1 MNKEFLMKK
10 WVVYLILHSFLVLC
24 ACQPTPEQP
33 AITEKQNTGSFLEQ
47 ASMQEN
53 GKHFR
58 DMDIPDGKYVFS
70 TTGLGGR
77 LSIDVSAE
85 IDRPDVDSIAIYRVK
100 AGGFTQDVVSKAFN
114 CLFGDKRVYAAYDAS
129 VDELIPSDGTLSAQR
144 IEGFGDRLVLDADAP
159 DNSTEPKDLYWNM
172 YVMTPKAGAENSS
185 GLGCLMQFDYHT
197 RIKPIPAYNE
207 QNCIRISSNGDT
219 SPEALDNIGFGLAEA
234 KKRCDGF
241 FEAIGLAGGYC
252 LGFSFLVDD
261 TGMGIYSGDGRKL
274 GAPAE
279 NKAVQLLYGNGTYCM
294 TVMLP
299 NGGKSIDD
307 MSDGIPWPYETVCFT
322 VDRRGLQLCWES
334 PLEIIDTVHTDP
346 VLKPFSEIL
355 NTFESM
361 MKIKFEDVTNR
372 MTDGTGRMDI
382 TIDTMQLGLV
392 RVREKDGDGLTGLLV
407 PAWIFYGNNRIIA
420 EDGFTRYD
428 YSDGSASSWN
438 KEPFP
443 MLVINAVDGTI
454 IDLSNGY

>member
-1 MNKEFLMKK
+1 MGI
-10 WVVYLILHSFLVLC
+10 VVIGAVFV
-24 ACQPTPEQP
+24 
-33 AITEKQNTGSFLEQ
+33 
-47 ASMQEN
+47 
-53 GKHFR
+53 
-58 DMDIPDGKYVFS
+58 DIKGYPLS
-70 TTGLGGR
+70 TYIPGGR
-77 LSIDVSAE
+77 N
-85 IDRPDVDSIAIYRVK
+85 
-100 AGGFTQDVVSKAFN
+100 AG
-114 CLFGDKRVYAAYDAS
+114 
-129 VDELIPSDGTLSAQR
+129 R
-144 IEGFGDRLVLDADAP
+144 IEQVHGGVSRNV
-159 DNSTEPKDLYWNM
+159 
-172 YVMTPKAGAENSS
+172 AEDIANVELRPTFV
-185 GLGCLMQFDYHT
+185 G
-197 RIKPIPAYNE
+197 
-207 QNCIRISSNGDT
+207 
-219 SPEALDNIGFGLAEA
+219 
-234 KKRCDGF
+234 
-241 FEAIGLAGGYC
+241 
-252 LGFSFLVDD
+252 LVDD

-279 NKAVQLLYGNGTYCM
+279 NYAYRLYYTRVVNGVKCL
-294 TVMLP
+294 V
-299 NGGKSIDD
+299 NEGKSIDD

-407 PAWIFYGNNRIIA
+407 PAWIFYGNNRIIS

>member
-47 ASMQEN
+47 AGMQEN

-114 CLFGDKRVYAAYDAS
+114 CLFDGKRVYAAYDAS

-241 FEAIGLAGGYC
+241 FEAIGLAGEYGLGY
-252 LGFSFLVDD
+252 SFLVDD

-279 NKAVQLLYGNGTYCM
+279 NYAYRLYYTRVVNGVKCL
-294 TVMLP
+294 V
-299 NGGKSIDD
+299 NEGKSIDD

-407 PAWIFYGNNRIIA
+407 PAWIFYGNNRIIS

>member
-1 MNKEFLMKK
+1 MKK

-47 ASMQEN
+47 AGMQEN

-114 CLFGDKRVYAAYDAS
+114 CLFGGKRVYAAYDAS

-241 FEAIGLAGGYC
+241 FEAIGLAGEYGLGY
-252 LGFSFLVDD
+252 SF
-261 TGMGIYSGDGRKL
+261 
-274 GAPAE
+274 
-279 NKAVQLLYGNGTYCM
+279 
-294 TVMLP
+294 
-299 NGGKSIDD
+299 
-307 MSDGIPWPYETVCFT
+307 W
-322 VDRRGLQLCWES
+322 W
-334 PLEIIDTVHTDP
+334 
-346 VLKPFSEIL
+346 
-355 NTFESM
+355 
-361 MKIKFEDVTNR
+361 
-372 MTDGTGRMDI
+372 
-382 TIDTMQLGLV
+382 TI
-392 RVREKDGDGLTGLLV
+392 
-407 PAWIFYGNNRIIA
+407 PAWEYTAGTAGSWGRRRKTTHTGYIIP
-420 EDGFTRYD
+420 
-428 YSDGSASSWN
+428 GSSMA
-438 KEPFP
+438 
-443 MLVINAVDGTI
+443 
-454 IDLSNGY
+454 

>member
-47 ASMQEN
+47 AGMQEN

-114 CLFGDKRVYAAYDAS
+114 CLFDGKRVYAAYDAS

-241 FEAIGLAGGYC
+241 FEAIGLAGEYGLGY
-252 LGFSFLVDD
+252 SFLVDD

-279 NKAVQLLYGNGTYCM
+279 NYAYRLYYTRVVNGVKCL
-294 TVMLP
+294 V
-299 NGGKSIDD
+299 NEGKSIDD

-322 VDRRGLQLCWES
+322 VDRS
-334 PLEIIDTVHTDP
+334 
-346 VLKPFSEIL
+346 F
-355 NTFESM
+355 
-361 MKIKFEDVTNR
+361 
-372 MTDGTGRMDI
+372 
-382 TIDTMQLGLV
+382 
-392 RVREKDGDGLTGLLV
+392 
-407 PAWIFYGNNRIIA
+407 AGNLR
-420 EDGFTRYD
+420 
-428 YSDGSASSWN
+428 W
-438 KEPFP
+438 K
-443 MLVINAVDGTI
+443 
-454 IDLSNGY
+454 

>member
-1 MNKEFLMKK
+1 MKK

-47 ASMQEN
+47 AGMQEN

-58 DMDIPDGKYVFS
+58 DMDIPDGKYMFS

-100 AGGFTQDVVSKAFN
+100 AGGFTQDVVSKAFY
-114 CLFGDKRVYAAYDAS
+114 CLFGGKRVYAAYDAS

-241 FEAIGLAGGYC
+241 FEAIGMAGEYGLGY
-252 LGFSFLVDD
+252 SFLVDD

-279 NKAVQLLYGNGTYCM
+279 NYAYRLYYTRVVNGVKCL
-294 TVMLP
+294 V
-299 NGGKSIDD
+299 NEGKSIDD

-334 PLEIIDTVHTDP
+334 PLEIIDTV
-346 VLKPFSEIL
+346 
-355 NTFESM
+355 
-361 MKIKFEDVTNR
+361 
-372 MTDGTGRMDI
+372 TDGTGRMDI

-407 PAWIFYGNNRIIA
+407 PAWIFYGNNRIIS

>member
-1 MNKEFLMKK
+1 MKK

-47 ASMQEN
+47 AGMQEN

-114 CLFGDKRVYAAYDAS
+114 CLFGGKRVYAAYDAS

-185 GLGCLMQFDYHT
+185 GLGCLMQVDYHT

-241 FEAIGLAGGYC
+241 FEAIGLAGEYGLGY
-252 LGFSFLVDD
+252 SFLVDD

-279 NKAVQLLYGNGTYCM
+279 NYAYRLYYTRVVNGVKCL
-294 TVMLP
+294 V
-299 NGGKSIDD
+299 NEGKSIDD
-307 MSDGIPWPYETVCFT
+307 MS
-322 VDRRGLQLCWES
+322 
-334 PLEIIDTVHTDP
+334 
-346 VLKPFSEIL
+346 
-355 NTFESM
+355 
-361 MKIKFEDVTNR
+361 
-372 MTDGTGRMDI
+372 DGTGRMDI

-407 PAWIFYGNNRIIA
+407 PAWIFYGNNRIIS

>member
-1 MNKEFLMKK
+1 
-10 WVVYLILHSFLVLC
+10 
-24 ACQPTPEQP
+24 
-33 AITEKQNTGSFLEQ
+33 
-47 ASMQEN
+47 
-53 GKHFR
+53 
-58 DMDIPDGKYVFS
+58 
-70 TTGLGGR
+70 
-77 LSIDVSAE
+77 
-85 IDRPDVDSIAIYRVK
+85 
-100 AGGFTQDVVSKAFN
+100 
-114 CLFGDKRVYAAYDAS
+114 
-129 VDELIPSDGTLSAQR
+129 
-144 IEGFGDRLVLDADAP
+144 
-159 DNSTEPKDLYWNM
+159 M

-241 FEAIGLAGGYC
+241 FEAIGLAGEYGLGY
-252 LGFSFLVDD
+252 SFLVDD

-279 NKAVQLLYGNGTYCM
+279 NYAYRLYYTRVVNGVKCL
-294 TVMLP
+294 V
-299 NGGKSIDD
+299 NEGKSIDD

-334 PLEIIDTVHTDP
+334 PLEIIDTVHADP